1 MGAPHECAVCVG
13 CHSLSWLDQLRVVM
27 MIMVCALCVHDA
39 DPLSPYSSDHSFTRQ
54 NISMVTA
61 TVYGDE
67 LTYNI
72 LQVPDS
78 ILYEIREKTSTSA
91 DFREGAIE
99 YYVQYSPQVTWPELA
114 GELYY
119 RECGKAL
126 AAARRFIKRTPGKCV
141 YIPLSNDPSFN
152 ATVS

>member
-1 MGAPHECAVCVG
+1 
-13 CHSLSWLDQLRVVM
+13 
-27 MIMVCALCVHDA
+27 
-39 DPLSPYSSDHSFTRQ
+39 
-54 NISMVTA
+54 MVTA

-99 YYVQYSPQVTWPELA
+99 YYIQYSPRATWAQLA
-114 GELYY
+114 GWLYY
-119 RECGKAL
+119 QECGEAL
-126 AAARRFIKRTPGKCV
+126 AAARRFIKRIPGKCV
-141 YIPLSNDPSFN
+141 YTPLSNNLSLN
-152 ATVS
+152 INII